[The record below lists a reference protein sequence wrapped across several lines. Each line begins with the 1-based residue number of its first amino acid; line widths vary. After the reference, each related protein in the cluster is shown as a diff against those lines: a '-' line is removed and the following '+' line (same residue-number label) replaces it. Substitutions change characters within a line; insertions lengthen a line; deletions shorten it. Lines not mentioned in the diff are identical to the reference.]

1 MKSHR
6 YINIAI
12 TLIAL
17 ILLLHTQPLAL
28 EASSLYET
36 PTDAQTECIIAD
48 ACIDEYMTPG
58 IIFDKTSVEVQ
69 EIVPFD
75 TNDPLPDHLT
85 RSSGVFYGPSGKET
99 YYNLPMGNCVNIMR
113 ELGYSVEQYPFWVRE
128 DGCKMLGYYV
138 MIAANTN
145 IYPKGTILQT
155 SMGKGIVVDHCVAA
169 ERSNVIDITVTW

>member
-6 YINIAI
+6 YINIVI
-12 TLIAL
+12 ILIVFV
-17 ILLLHTQPLAL
+17 LLLNTKPLK
-28 EASSLYET
+28 ASSLYSGT

-48 ACIDEYMTPG
+48 ACVDEYMTPG
-58 IIFDKTSVEVQ
+58 IIFDTTSVEVQ

-99 YYNLPMGNCVNIMR
+99 FYNLPMGNCINIMR
-113 ELGYSVEQYPFWVRE
+113 DLGYSVEQYPFWVRE

-145 IYPKGTILQT
+145 IYPKGTIIQT
-155 SMGKGIVVDHCVAA
+155 SMGKGIVVDHCVAG
-169 ERSNVIDITVTW
+169 NIDITVTW

>member
-1 MKSHR
+1 MKNHG
-6 YINIAI
+6 YLKTAV
-12 TLIAL
+12 TLIVF
-17 ILLLHTQPLAL
+17 ILLLHTQPLS
-28 EASSLYET
+28 ASSLYGT

-58 IIFDKTSVEVQ
+58 IIFDTTVLEVQ
-69 EIVPFD
+69 EIVPFE

-99 YYNLPMGNCVNIMR
+99 FYNLPMGNCINVMR
-113 ELGYSVEQYPFWVRE
+113 DLGYSVEQYPFWVRE

-155 SMGKGIVVDHCVAA
+155 SMGKGIVVDHCVAG
-169 ERSNVIDITVTW
+169 NIDITVTW

>member
-12 TLIAL
+12 TLIVL
-17 ILLLHTQPLAL
+17 MVSLNTKPLS
-28 EASSLYET
+28 ASSLYGT
-36 PTDAQTECIIAD
+36 PTDAQTEFIIAD

-58 IIFDKTSVEVQ
+58 IIFDTTSVEVQ

-99 YYNLPMGNCVNIMR
+99 YYNLPMGNCINIMR
-113 ELGYSVEQYPFWVRE
+113 DLGYSVEQYPFWVRE